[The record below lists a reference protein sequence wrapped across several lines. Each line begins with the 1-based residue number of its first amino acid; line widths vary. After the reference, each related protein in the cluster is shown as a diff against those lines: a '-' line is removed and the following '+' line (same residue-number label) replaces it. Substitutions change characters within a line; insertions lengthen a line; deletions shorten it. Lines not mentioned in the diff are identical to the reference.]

1 MLTNIDLICLHSAY
15 TTPDVNT
22 CKQMKLKFTT
32 AKVLKLEKPD
42 NCKNQIFY
50 WDLDTPGLSVRVTQN
65 ENRSYIFQS
74 RASGKSLRITIGD
87 VNIWSLDDARKEA
100 RRLQQLCDQSVDP
113 RRNKAEEDLKNDEF
127 SQSKQNEKITF
138 GDVFAEYVD
147 SNKHL
152 WSERH
157 LKDHFELS
165 HRGGEQ
171 KVRGKGLTIPGVMSS
186 ILDVPLVKIT
196 SDTLIEWQTK
206 EAETRPGRAA
216 LGFRIARS
224 CINWCQEH
232 ETYMNLI
239 DSKVHQ
245 AKRVRR
251 AVPVLKPVKNSV
263 QRNQLKDWFLAV
275 NDIQNI
281 MHKTFLQISILCGPR
296 SESMRSLTYSQLD
309 FKWKTISIWD
319 KVEQEDR
326 IIPMTPYV
334 EKLLQQLPKHP
345 ESDFVFWSEQS
356 KSGHITD
363 IRNSYYTAL
372 EEKGLPKF
380 TIHDLRRS
388 FSNLAEWLEIPTG
401 VVAQIMGHKPSATA
415 EKHYKDRPVDLLR
428 VHHTKIEEWIISEAG
443 IK

>member
-1 MLTNIDLICLHSAY
+1 
-15 TTPDVNT
+15 
-22 CKQMKLKFTT
+22 MKLKFTT
-32 AKVLKLEKPD
+32 NKVAKLEKPEEG
-42 NCKNQIFY
+42 KNQVFY
-50 WDLDTPGLSVRVTQN
+50 WDIDTPGLSVRVTQN

-74 RASGKSLRITIGD
+74 RVTGKSLRITVGD
-87 VNIWSLDDARKEA
+87 VNVWSLDDARKEA
-100 RRLQQLCDQSVDP
+100 RRLQQLCDQGIDP
-113 RRNKAEEDLKNDEF
+113 RRNKAEEDQKNENF
-127 SQSKQNEKITF
+127 AQEKQNEKITF
-138 GDVFAEYVD
+138 GDVFFEYVN

-157 LKDHFELS
+157 LRDHIDLS

-171 KVRGKGLTIPGVMSS
+171 KVRGKGLTIPGVLAS
-186 ILDVPLVKIT
+186 ILDVPLVKVS
-196 SDTLIEWQTK
+196 SDTLIAWQTK

-232 ETYMNLI
+232 DIYMHLI
-239 DSKVHQ
+239 DAKVHQ

-275 NDIQNI
+275 NEIPNI

-296 SESMRSLTYSQLD
+296 SESMRSLTYAQVD

-319 KVEQEDR
+319 KVEQENR

-334 EKLLQQLPKHP
+334 EKLLSQLPKHP

-356 KSGHITD
+356 ESGHITD
-363 IRNSYYTAL
+363 IRNSYYAAL
-372 EEKGLPKF
+372 AEKGLPKF

-388 FSNLAEWLEIPTG
+388 FSNLAEWLDIPTG

-428 VHHTKIEEWIISEAG
+428 MHHTKIENWILEEAK
-443 IK
+443 IYNMRDKNA

>member
-1 MLTNIDLICLHSAY
+1 MLTLVELICLHSAY
-15 TTPDVNT
+15 TTPDVST

-32 AKVLKLEKPD
+32 AKVLKLEKPND
-42 NCKNQIFY
+42 VKNQIFY

-74 RASGKSLRITIGD
+74 RVSGKSLRITIGD
-87 VNIWSLDDARKEA
+87 VNVWSLEDARKES
-100 RRLQQLCDQSVDP
+100 RRMQQLCDQGIDP
-113 RRNKAEEDLKNDEF
+113 RRNKAEEDQKNDEHH
-127 SQSKQNEKITF
+127 QSKQNEKITF
-138 GDVFAEYVD
+138 GDVFAEYIEA
-147 SNKHL
+147 NKHL
-152 WSERH
+152 WSDRH
-157 LKDHFELS
+157 IRDHIELS
-165 HRGGEQ
+165 HRGGEE
-171 KVRGKGLTIPGVMSS
+171 KVRGKGLTVPGALASL
-186 ILDVPLVKIT
+186 LDVPLVKIT
-196 SDTLIEWQTK
+196 SETLIEWQTK
-206 EAETRPGRAA
+206 EAATRPGRAA

-232 ETYMNLI
+232 ETYMHLI
-239 DSKVHQ
+239 DAKVHQ

-263 QRNQLKDWFLAV
+263 QRNQLKDWFKAV
-275 NDIQNI
+275 SGIQNI

-296 SESMRSLTYSQLD
+296 SESMRSLTHSQLD

-334 EKLLQQLPKHP
+334 EKLLRQLPRHP
-345 ESDFVFWSEQS
+345 DSDFVFWSEQS
-356 KSGHITD
+356 QSGHITD
-363 IRNSYYTAL
+363 IRRSYYAAL
-372 EEKGLPKF
+372 EGKGLPKF
-380 TIHDLRRS
+380 TVHDLRRS

-428 VHHTKIEEWIISEAG
+428 LHHTKIEEWILKEAG
-443 IK
+443 ME

>member
-1 MLTNIDLICLHSAY
+1 
-15 TTPDVNT
+15 
-22 CKQMKLKFTT
+22 MKLKFTT
-32 AKVLKLEKPD
+32 LKVLKLEKPTD
-42 NCKNQIFY
+42 GKNQTFY
-50 WDLDTPGLSVRVTQN
+50 WDLETQGLSVRVTQA
-65 ENRSYIFQS
+65 ENRAYIFQS
-74 RASGKSLRITIGD
+74 RVSGKSLRITVGD
-87 VNIWSLDDARKEA
+87 VNIWSLEDARKES
-100 RRLQQLCDQSVDP
+100 RRLQQLCDQGIDP
-113 RRNKAEEDLKNDEF
+113 RRNKAEEDQKNDEHH
-127 SQSKQNEKITF
+127 QSKKNEKITF
-138 GDVFAEYVD
+138 SDVFVEYVD
-147 SNKHL
+147 ANKQL
-152 WSERH
+152 WSDRH
-157 LKDHFELS
+157 LRDHIELS
-165 HRGGEQ
+165 HRGGE
-171 KVRGKGLTIPGVMSS
+171 KKIRGKGLTIPGALAS

-196 SDTLIEWQTK
+196 SDILIEWQTK

-232 ETYMNLI
+232 DIYVNLI
-239 DSKVHQ
+239 DAKVHQ

-251 AVPVLKPVKNSV
+251 SVPVLKPVKNSV
-263 QRNQLKDWFLAV
+263 QRNQLKDWFVAV

-334 EKLLQQLPKHP
+334 EKLLKQLPKSND
-345 ESDFVFWSEQS
+345 SDFIFWSKQS
-356 KSGHITD
+356 RSGHITD
-363 IRNSYYTAL
+363 IRSSYYNAL
-372 EEKGLPKF
+372 EENGLPKF
-380 TIHDLRRS
+380 TVHDLRRS

-428 VHHTKIEEWIISEAG
+428 LHHTKIEEWILREAN
-443 IK
+443 IVE

>member
-1 MLTNIDLICLHSAY
+1 
-15 TTPDVNT
+15 
-22 CKQMKLKFTT
+22 MKFKFTT
-32 AKVLKLEKPD
+32 TKVLRLEKPTD
-42 NCKNQIFY
+42 GKNQIFY

-74 RASGKSLRITIGD
+74 RVSSKSLRITIGD
-87 VNIWSLDDARKEA
+87 VSVWCLDDARKES
-100 RRLQQLCDQSVDP
+100 RRLQQLCDQGIDP
-113 RRNKAEEDLKNDEF
+113 RRNRAEEDQKNDEY
-127 SQSKQNEKITF
+127 SKATQNEKITF
-138 GDVFAEYVD
+138 GHVFAEYVE

-157 LKDHFELS
+157 LKDHIELS
-165 HRGGEQ
+165 HRGGEA
-171 KVRGKGLTIPGVMSS
+171 KIRGKGLTIPGVMAS
-186 ILDVPLVKIT
+186 ILDIPLVAFT
-196 SDTLIEWQTK
+196 SDTLIDWQTK
-206 EAETRPGRAA
+206 EAQTRPGRAA
-216 LGFRIARS
+216 LGFRITRS

-232 ETYMNLI
+232 DLYMYLI
-239 DSKVHQ
+239 DSKIHQ

-275 NDIQNI
+275 TDIQNI
-281 MHKTFLQISILCGPR
+281 MHRTFLQISILCGPR
-296 SESMRSLTYSQLD
+296 SESMRSLTHSQLD

-334 EKLLQQLPKHP
+334 EKLLQQLPKHSN
-345 ESDFVFWSEQS
+345 SDFVFWSEQS
-356 KSGHITD
+356 KTGHITD
-363 IRNSYYTAL
+363 IRRSYYTAL

-428 VHHTKIEEWIISEAG
+428 VHHTKIEEWILKEAN
-443 IK
+443 IVY

>member
-1 MLTNIDLICLHSAY
+1 M
-15 TTPDVNT
+15 
-22 CKQMKLKFTT
+22 
-32 AKVLKLEKPD
+32 
-42 NCKNQIFY
+42 
-50 WDLDTPGLSVRVTQN
+50 
-65 ENRSYIFQS
+65 
-74 RASGKSLRITIGD
+74 
-87 VNIWSLDDARKEA
+87 
-100 RRLQQLCDQSVDP
+100 CDQGIDP

-127 SQSKQNEKITF
+127 SQAKQNEKITF
-138 GDVFAEYVD
+138 GHVFLEYIEA
-147 SNKHL
+147 NKHL
-152 WSERH
+152 WSDRH
-157 LKDHFELS
+157 FRDHIELS

-171 KVRGKGLTIPGVMSS
+171 KVRGKGLTIPGVMAS
-186 ILDVPLVKIT
+186 ILDVPLVMIT
-196 SDTLIEWQTK
+196 SDTLIDWQTI
-206 EAETRPGRAA
+206 EGQTRPGRAA

-232 ETYMNLI
+232 DTYQDLI

-263 QRNQLKDWFLAV
+263 QRNQLKDWFMAV
-275 NDIQNI
+275 NDIQNV
-281 MHKTFLQISILCGPR
+281 MHKTFLQISILCGSR

-334 EKLLQQLPKHP
+334 EHLLQLLPKHP
-345 ESDFVFWSEQS
+345 NSDFVFWSEQS

-363 IRNSYYTAL
+363 IRRSYYIAL

-388 FSNLAEWLEIPTG
+388 FSNLAEWLDIPTG

-428 VHHTKIEEWIISEAG
+428 VHHTKIEEWILEEAG
-443 IK
+443 VK

>member
-1 MLTNIDLICLHSAY
+1 
-15 TTPDVNT
+15 
-22 CKQMKLKFTT
+22 MKLKFTT
-32 AKVLKLEKPD
+32 SRVLKLEKPTD
-42 NCKNQIFY
+42 GKNQTFY
-50 WDLDTPGLSVRVTQN
+50 WDQETPGLSVRVTQN
-65 ENRSYIFQS
+65 DSRSYVFQS
-74 RASGKSLRITIGD
+74 RVSGKSLRITIGD
-87 VNIWSLDDARKEA
+87 VNVWSLDNARKES
-100 RRLQQLCDQSVDP
+100 RRLQQLCDQGIDP
-113 RRNKAEEDLKNDEF
+113 RRSKIEQDQKNDEHYR
-127 SQSKQNEKITF
+127 SKKNETITF
-138 GDVFAEYVD
+138 GDIFNEYIDV
-147 SNKHL
+147 NKHL
-152 WSERH
+152 WSDRH
-157 LKDHFELS
+157 LRDHIELS
-165 HRGGEQ
+165 HRGGNY
-171 KVRGKGLTIPGVMSS
+171 KIRGKGLTIPSVLASL
-186 ILDVPLVKIT
+186 LDVPVVNIS

-232 ETYMNLI
+232 ETYRNLI
-239 DSKVHQ
+239 DTKVHQ

-263 QRNQLKDWFLAV
+263 QRNQLTDWFKAV
-275 NDIQNI
+275 SGIQNI
-281 MHKTFLQISILCGPR
+281 MHKNFLQISILCGPR

-319 KVEQEDR
+319 KVEQENR

-334 EKLLQQLPKHP
+334 EELLKQLPRHS

-356 KSGHITD
+356 QSGHITD
-363 IRNSYYTAL
+363 IRRSYYAAL

-380 TIHDLRRS
+380 TVHDLRRS

-428 VHHTKIEEWIISEAG
+428 LHHTKIEEWILREAG

>member
-1 MLTNIDLICLHSAY
+1 
-15 TTPDVNT
+15 
-22 CKQMKLKFTT
+22 MKFKFTT
-32 AKVLKLEKPD
+32 AKVLKLEKPAD
-42 NCKNQIFY
+42 GKNQIFY

-74 RASGKSLRITIGD
+74 RVSGTSLRMTIGD
-87 VNIWSLDDARKEA
+87 VSVWSLDDARKES
-100 RRLQQLCDQSVDP
+100 RRLQQLCDQGIDP
-113 RRNKAEEDLKNDEF
+113 RRNRAEEDQKNDEF
-127 SQSKQNEKITF
+127 SKATQNEKITF
-138 GDVFAEYVD
+138 GRVFSEYVD

-157 LKDHFELS
+157 LKDHIELS
-165 HRGGEQ
+165 HRGGEA
-171 KVRGKGLTIPGVMSS
+171 KVRGKGLTIPGVMAS
-186 ILDVPLVKIT
+186 ILDIPLVAFT
-196 SDTLIEWQTK
+196 SDTLIDWQTK
-206 EAETRPGRAA
+206 EAQTRPGRAA
-216 LGFRIARS
+216 LGFRITRS

-232 ETYMNLI
+232 DIYMNLI

-263 QRNQLKDWFLAV
+263 QRNQLKEWFLAV

-281 MHKTFLQISILCGPR
+281 MHRTFLQISILCGPR

-345 ESDFVFWSEQS
+345 DSDFVFWSEQS
-356 KSGHITD
+356 KTRHITD
-363 IRNSYYTAL
+363 IRKSYYTAL

-428 VHHTKIEEWIISEAG
+428 VHHTKIEEWILNEAN
-443 IK
+443 IQH